1 MSKAFSKSKRL
12 LVADKC
18 NWHCAYCGE
27 KLSKETMVI
36 DHIVAKSNGGSNHID
51 NLFPSCRKCNS
62 SKGVK
67 TLEQFRMYLSF
78 KKAIKQPDFNQYQI
92 EFLEKSGVFKTLN
105 IINDHTF
112 FFENLE
118 G

>member
-1 MSKAFSKSKRL
+1 MSKTFSKSKRL
-12 LVADKC
+12 LVAEKF

-36 DHIVAKSNGGSNHID
+36 DHVVAKSNGGSNHID

-67 TLEQFRMYLSF
+67 TLEQFRLFLSF
-78 KKAIKQPDFNQYQI
+78 KKAIPTPEFSQCQI
-92 EFLEKSGVFKTLN
+92 EFLKRRGVLN
-105 IINDHTF
+105 ILGNFKEIRF
-112 FFENLE
+112 FFEE
-118 G
+118 KF